1 MGTGILSGIRVID
14 CGTYIAGPAAAT
26 VMSDF
31 GAEVIKIER
40 PPLGD
45 PYRYLSQ
52 VPGMPVSD
60 LLYCWILDGRNKK
73 SLALNLSRDEG
84 REALLKLVKT
94 ADVFVT
100 NYPAPLVRKFRLS
113 YEELRAIQPKLIYA
127 HITGYGEAGEHA
139 ERPGYDATAYWARS
153 SLMYT
158 IHNGDAEPALSPAGF
173 GDHPT
178 AMSLF
183 GGIMLALYNRERTGE
198 GTKVSS
204 SLMANG
210 AWAHS
215 CTLQAEMCGATFLPR
230 ATRKTAYNPIINHYV
245 SRDGKRF
252 LLCCL
257 DPGKDWPA
265 LCRIL
270 KLDDLAADEKF
281 STEEGRRENRAFVI
295 ERIDQAAALHDMADL
310 AELFQAHDIIWGS
323 VPSIAE
329 AARDPQ
335 MEANGV
341 FAEIEHPGRGPL
353 RTVSSPVNLQGFPKA
368 RPVPAPEIGEHT
380 KELLLQLGYSAG
392 EIEAM
397 IASGVA
403 GHPGEYRTSRASS
416 R

>member
-1 MGTGILSGIRVID
+1 MGAGILSGIRVID
-14 CGTYIAGPAAAT
+14 CGTYIAAPAAAT

-40 PPLGD
+40 PPFGD

-52 VPGMPVSD
+52 NPAMPVSD
-60 LLYCWILDGRNKK
+60 LHYCWILDGRNKK
-73 SLALNLSRDEG
+73 SLALNLARDEG
-84 REALLKLVKT
+84 RDALLKLVKT
-94 ADVFVT
+94 ADVFIT
-100 NYPAPLVRKFRLS
+100 NYPAPVVRKLRLS

-127 HITGYGEAGEHA
+127 HITGYGDAGEHA
-139 ERPGYDATAYWARS
+139 ERAGYDATAYWARS

-158 IHNGDAEPALSPAGF
+158 VHNGDAEPALSPAGF

-183 GGIMLALYNRERTGE
+183 GGIMLALYARDRTGE
-198 GTKVSS
+198 GTKVST

-210 AWAHS
+210 AWSQS
-215 CTLQAEMCGATFLPR
+215 CTLQAAMCGATFLPR

-257 DPGKDWPA
+257 DPPKDWPA
-265 LCRIL
+265 LCKVL
-270 KLDDLAADEKF
+270 KLDDLVDDENVA
-281 STEEGRRENRAFVI
+281 TPEGRKEHRAFVI
-295 ERIDQAAALHDMADL
+295 ERIDRAAAQHDMADL
-310 AELFQAHDIIWGS
+310 AEQFHAHDIIWAP
-323 VPSIAE
+323 VATITE
-329 AARDPQ
+329 AASDPQ

-341 FAEIEHPGRGPL
+341 YAEVEHPGRGML
-353 RTVSSPVNLQGFPKA
+353 RTVNSPVNLQGFPKA
-368 RPVPAPEIGEHT
+368 KPVRAPGIGEHT

-397 IASGVA
+397 IESGAA
-403 GHPGEYRTSRASS
+403 GRTTE
-416 R
+416 